1 MGKLFEDKRL
11 SIVQGVGYPNP
22 NRSHFRSMAI
32 WQSARLDEAD
42 HGQYGWLG
50 RTLDQH
56 ATPETA
62 PDAVYAG
69 TGAVP
74 VALWGRRS
82 TAAAIASLDDLSLA
96 VPAELLR
103 RALAEPVG
111 ASALAQFVARASDEA
126 FVTAERLT
134 AVGRAS
140 QGRQRLWR
148 LAPCAAVEGHCGT
161 AEGG

>member
-42 HGQYGWLG
+42 LVNTAGWGVLSIS
-50 RTLDQH
+50 
-56 ATPETA
+56 ATPDTS

-74 VALWGRRS
+74 LRCGRRS
-82 TAAAIASLDDLSLA
+82 TTAAIPSLDDLSLA
-96 VPAELLR
+96 VPAEMLR
-103 RALAEPVG
+103 GAAAEP
-111 ASALAQFVARASDEA
+111 AAEA
-126 FVTAERLT
+126 ISRNSWPVPVTRRLPWPN
-134 AVGRAS
+134 V
-140 QGRQRLWR
+140 
-148 LAPCAAVEGHCGT
+148 
-161 AEGG
+161 